1 VNVFDNPILVSESPK
16 LPLASIVVVEL
27 KRLMR
32 NDEAEGTNEDPIEQT
47 LQYLDEIRRGK
58 MKTARGRPIPNSENI
73 PGFCYVICDLTP
85 SVVNQCEAH
94 DFTKT
99 IDGLGY
105 FGFHKTYEVYIE
117 VISFDRLIKMAQER
131 NQAFFDKLGLSSS

>member
-85 SVVNQCEAH
+85 SVVNQ
-94 DFTKT
+94 
-99 IDGLGY
+99 L
-105 FGFHKTYEVYIE
+105 
-117 VISFDRLIKMAQER
+117 
-131 NQAFFDKLGLSSS
+131 